1 MHEFA
6 IAQGLL
12 KIVECEALPY
22 AGAKVLRIKL
32 RVGKMS
38 GVMPDALK
46 FAFEV
51 ISQGGVAMDACLEI
65 EEIPLRVRCHHC
77 GGIFAVDVP
86 FMICSHCQSTDVEMI
101 SGREL
106 EIESMEIEDGNQG
119 S

>member
-6 IAQGLL
+6 IAQSLL

-22 AGAKVLRIKL
+22 TGAKVLRIKL
-32 RVGKMS
+32 RLGKMS

-51 ISQGGVAMDACLEI
+51 ISQGGVAMGACLEI
-65 EEIPLRVRCHHC
+65 EEVPLKVRCHHC
-77 GGIFAVDVP
+77 GGIFTVDTP
-86 FMICSHCQSTDVEMI
+86 FMICARCQGTDVEMI

-106 EIESMEIEDGNQG
+106 EIASMEIEDGNQ
-119 S
+119 SS